1 MIRRP
6 HRHVESA
13 RLAGGAVELVCSR
26 CGRSRLVPL
35 VGPPR
40 QASVAEAVARIQ
52 AAGVVLIS
60 ESVLRELEMA
70 WRVERMFTEMSHG
83 EH

>member
-1 MIRRP
+1 MIRWP

-35 VGPPR
+35 VGPRWALPPAAVLVDSDALDLLR
-40 QASVAEAVARIQ
+40 AALAVEQAFSEVAGDDGQ
-52 AAGVVLIS
+52 P
-60 ESVLRELEMA
+60 
-70 WRVERMFTEMSHG
+70 
-83 EH
+83 